1 MQWQRGKT
9 GLKRIAV
16 FASGG
21 GTDFQSVID
30 ANEREHFCEIACL
43 IASKEGIGAIDRAK
57 KHGIPYGVYAKK
69 DYPDLEELYKKLAFH
84 LNMLGVD
91 YIVLAGWLKIIPES
105 FIKTFEDRIINIHP
119 SLIPAFCGSGY
130 YGLKVHSAV
139 IEYGAKISG
148 CTVHFVNE
156 VPDGGAIIA
165 QRAVEVK
172 DDDTPESLQARIL
185 EVEHEL
191 LPYCV
196 KQLCLGNIIKQDRKV
211 TIKSGR

>member
-1 MQWQRGKT
+1 M
-9 GLKRIAV
+9 KRIAV

-43 IASKEGIGAIDRAK
+43 IVSKEGVGAVERAK

-69 DYPDLEELYKKLAFH
+69 DYPDLEELYKKLTFH
-84 LNMLGVD
+84 LNMLGID
-91 YIVLAGWLKIIPES
+91 YIILAGWLKIIPQS

-130 YGLKVHSAV
+130 YGLKVHQAV
-139 IEYGAKISG
+139 LDYGAKISG

-165 QRAVEVK
+165 QRAVEVE
-172 DDDTPESLQARIL
+172 DGDTAESLQARIL

-196 KQLCLGNIIKQDRKV
+196 KQLCLGNITKDGRKV
-211 TIKSGR
+211 TIKN

>member
-1 MQWQRGKT
+1 M
-9 GLKRIAV
+9 KRIAV

-30 ANEREHFCEIACL
+30 ANNNEHFCEIACL
-43 IASKEGIGAIDRAK
+43 IASKDGIGAIERAK
-57 KHGIPYGVYAKK
+57 KYGIPYDVYAKK
-69 DYPDLEELYKKLAFH
+69 DYPDLEELYKKLAYH

-105 FIKTFEDRIINIHP
+105 FIKAFADRIINIHP

-130 YGLKVHSAV
+130 YGLKVHKAV
-139 IEYGAKISG
+139 LDYGAKISG

-172 DDDTPESLQARIL
+172 DGDTPESLQARIL
-185 EVEHEL
+185 EIEHKL

-196 KQLCLGNIIKQDRKV
+196 KQLCLGNIVKDGRKV
-211 TIKSGR
+211 TIKN

>member
-1 MQWQRGKT
+1 M
-9 GLKRIAV
+9 KRIAV

-30 ANEREHFCEIACL
+30 ANERECFCEIAVL
-43 IASKEGIGAIDRAK
+43 VASKHGIGAIERAER
-57 KHGIPYGVYAKK
+57 HGIRAEVYAKAEW
-69 DYPDLEELYKKLAFH
+69 PDLEELYADLAA
-84 LNMLGVD
+84 LLSGLGVD

-105 FIKTFEDRIINIHP
+105 FIKRFEDRIINIHP

-130 YGLKVHSAV
+130 YGLKVHRAV
-139 IEYGAKISG
+139 LEYGAKISG

-165 QRAVEVK
+165 QRAVCVEEG
-172 DDDTPESLQARIL
+172 DTPESLQARIL
-185 EVEHEL
+185 AVEHEL

-196 KQLCLGNIIKQDRKV
+196 KKLCEGKVIKRGRSVLVLG
-211 TIKSGR
+211 